1 MSSLNKNGNKRG
13 MCHKNGPH
21 EKAGLTQDEITLMLK
36 KYVGDRQRWKFLF
49 SLPNGWNNYVEPP
62 PRKYKT

>member
-1 MSSLNKNGNKRG
+1 MSSLNNNGNKRG
-13 MCHKNGPH
+13 MCHKNGPY

-49 SLPNGWNNYVEPP
+49 SLPNGRDKYVEPP

>member
-1 MSSLNKNGNKRG
+1 
-13 MCHKNGPH
+13 MCHKNGPY

-49 SLPNGWNNYVEPP
+49 SLPNGRDKYVEPP